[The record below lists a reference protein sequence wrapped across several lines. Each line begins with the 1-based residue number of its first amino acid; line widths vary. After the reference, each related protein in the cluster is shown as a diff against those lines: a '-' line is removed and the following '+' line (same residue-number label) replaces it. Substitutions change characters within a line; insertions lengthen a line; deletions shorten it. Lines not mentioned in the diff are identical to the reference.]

1 MTYQKVNLSSQEV
14 VGSEGI
20 PRDLRGLSASTL
32 ADLAANLNPCPAE
45 YVGFGFFPIAP
56 SDQEVPYDKVKQG
69 RTVVMTDSG
78 PMYSYNLRDKE
89 DSEYPYQTPEEAL
102 VVLTQHLDALTSQIQ
117 SQYPDVVQMGWED
130 EEAMAKAYL
139 DDTATQEQE
148 DILGADAAVRGRT
161 PEEHANRILENAQ
174 LFRGIVVKT
183 RSLWLSAST
192 DLEASDGPKDY
203 EGILNSAKETATVEW
218 LLG

>member
-1 MTYQKVNLSSQEV
+1 MDSRPYRNGDRYGDSSWNGDAKLFAPPQHDSAPGDDVDAILGDIFIGELENCSQEV

-102 VVLTQHLDALTSQIQ
+102 VVLTQHLDSLTSQIQ
-117 SQYPDVVQMGWED
+117 SPLWIPSWTWKSTKWRQQ
-130 EEAMAKAYL
+130 
-139 DDTATQEQE
+139 
-148 DILGADAAVRGRT
+148 LGSLEVSG
-161 PEEHANRILENAQ
+161 ANRILT
-174 LFRGIVVKT
+174 F
-183 RSLWLSAST
+183 
-192 DLEASDGPKDY
+192 
-203 EGILNSAKETATVEW
+203 
-218 LLG
+218 